1 MNKRVRRLPT
11 IYLYPDEDADLIA
24 WLDSLGRG
32 VNKSRLVKE
41 VLRRG
46 LQSGTGP
53 SNAAASISL
62 EADVVREAIGTA
74 IAEHLDLTQIRR
86 VVEAA
91 VVTALAAARVTMAQ
105 AQDEDDDEMNDML
118 DGLGGKIML

>member
-41 VLRRG
+41 VLRQG
-46 LQSGTGP
+46 LQSGAGP

-74 IAEHLDLTQIRR
+74 IAEHLDLTEIRR

-91 VVTALAAARVTMAQ
+91 VVTALAAARVTMVL

>member
-24 WLDSLGRG
+24 WLDTLGRG

-41 VLRRG
+41 VLRQG
-46 LQSGTGP
+46 LQSGAGP

-74 IAEHLDLTQIRR
+74 IAEHLDLGEIRR

-91 VVTALAAARVTMAQ
+91 VVTALAAARVTMVQ